1 MLYLDSYKIQ
11 HFSNILGYGQG
22 IAFATGD
29 DTVYGKMLKKTVVLQ
44 KKDTSVHKRIR
55 KVLLCLGAITLATG
69 VFLLGMALL
78 AHYPWMTLMTV
89 ILAQVIVSTPGILYT
104 AATVRRSRL
113 LPMLFNRIQTKESN
127 FYLFS
132 YFFKVVS

>member
-11 HFSNILGYGQG
+11 TFSNILGYGQG

-29 DTVYGKMLKKTVVLQ
+29 DTVYGKMMKKTVVLQ
-44 KKDTSVHKRIR
+44 KRDTSVHKRMR
-55 KVLLCLGAITLATG
+55 KVLLCLGAITLTTG
-69 VFLLGMALL
+69 VILLGMTLL

-89 ILAQVIVSTPGILYT
+89 ILAQVIVSMPEILYT
-104 AATVRRSRL
+104 ATTVRRSQL
-113 LPMLFNRIQTKESN
+113 LPMLFNRIQRKESN
-127 FYLFS
+127 FYLLS